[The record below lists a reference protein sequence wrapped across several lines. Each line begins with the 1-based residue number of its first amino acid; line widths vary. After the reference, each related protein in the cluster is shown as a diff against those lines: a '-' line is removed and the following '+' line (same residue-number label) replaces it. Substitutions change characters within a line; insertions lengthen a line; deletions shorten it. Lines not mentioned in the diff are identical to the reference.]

1 MAKVKGAAIVD
12 SVRYLRRHKDE
23 ARELLA
29 PELHHYLAER
39 VLIASWYPEEDLVPL
54 VRAMAT
60 IQGESEDAFFD
71 KAGRLAA
78 YTHAQGVYR
87 LLMRDGARESLARRA
102 FILWTSQHDT
112 GSMEMHPTED
122 PNRVCVELRGFGAPT
137 REFCRI
143 NGGYIAATFEITGCQ
158 QVRTIKESCCV
169 DGDSE
174 CAWQV
179 SWDHKD

>member
-12 SVRYLRRHKDE
+12 SVRYLRRHKEE
-23 ARELLA
+23 ARKLL
-29 PELHHYLAER
+29 PQELHHYLAER

-60 IQGESEDAFFD
+60 IQGYADDAFFD

-87 LLMRDGARESLARRA
+87 ILLRDGDAASLARRA
-102 FILWTSQHDT
+102 FVLWTSMHDS
-112 GSMEMHPTED
+112 GSMEMVLDMPG
-122 PNRVCVELRGFGAPT
+122 RVCVAVREFGAPT
-137 REFCRI
+137 REFCMI

-158 QVRTIKESCCV
+158 QVKVEKERCCL
-169 DGDSE
+169 DGDDE
-174 CAWQV
+174 C
-179 SWDHKD
+179 SWLVTWDGKD